1 MPVMASSA
9 APELGDVSPVSG
21 SSSMANVFPSDVLV
35 ALIDSQRDAAAH
47 GKGASE
53 VDRAYRTISR

>member
-1 MPVMASSA
+1 
-9 APELGDVSPVSG
+9 
-21 SSSMANVFPSDVLV
+21 MANVFPSDVLV

>member
-9 APELGDVSPVSG
+9 APELGDVSPESG
-21 SSSMANVFPSDVLV
+21 SSMANVFPSDVLV